1 MKYTEKG
8 YINGMKSVVI
18 PMRKEM
24 KTVRVRNKRFNPGF
38 VLRMVLGSK
47 CSSSD
52 LEFGGSEEVGASEI
66 SAMAE
71 SREAPSGITV

>member
-1 MKYTEKG
+1 MKRVG
-8 YINGMKSVVI
+8 I

-47 CSSSD
+47 FSSSD
-52 LEFGGSEEVGASEI
+52 LVFAGSEEVVASEI

-71 SREAPSGITV
+71 S

>member
-1 MKYTEKG
+1 
-8 YINGMKSVVI
+8 
-18 PMRKEM
+18 MRKEM

-47 CSSSD
+47 FSTSD
-52 LEFGGSEEVGASEI
+52 LVFSGSEEVVASEI

-71 SREAPSGITV
+71 S